1 MAEYKNH
8 YLKNLSKE
16 EIDVYEKIIPL
27 RELVIEIFVE
37 Y

>member
-16 EIDVYEKIIPL
+16 EIDVYEKIIPFFKG
-27 RELVIEIFVE
+27 IS